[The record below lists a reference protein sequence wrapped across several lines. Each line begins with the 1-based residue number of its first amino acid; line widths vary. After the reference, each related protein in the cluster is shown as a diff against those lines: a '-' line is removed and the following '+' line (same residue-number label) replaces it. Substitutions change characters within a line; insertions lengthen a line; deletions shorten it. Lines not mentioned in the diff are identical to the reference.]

1 MMIIIVIYI
10 YIYAVVVLD
19 LLPFA
24 CHMYV
29 LYRHQRVVVCLLRL
43 QTSGSL
49 MITS

>member
-1 MMIIIVIYI
+1 MMIIIVI

-29 LYRHQRVVVCLLRL
+29 LYRHQRVVVCLLCL